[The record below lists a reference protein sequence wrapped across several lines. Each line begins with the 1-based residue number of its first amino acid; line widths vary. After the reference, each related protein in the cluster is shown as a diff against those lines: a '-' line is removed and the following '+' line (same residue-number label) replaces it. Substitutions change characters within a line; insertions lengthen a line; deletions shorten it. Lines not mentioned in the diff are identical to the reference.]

1 MDRMD
6 RRTKLIVAGC
16 ILALLAGVTVAAA
29 GRADAAVKPAK
40 PLPCKSCTYWTTDL
54 ASKEV
59 DGMTVVIRGFA
70 EHVVYADGRDH
81 IRNIAWSGETDFGPL
96 AFDAVHAKLR
106 IHKNGPPASE
116 GTWVWDPAQRWGQQY
131 VGRRNGRT
139 VHGIDTVVTAWWR
152 GQQVRVVVSP
162 DEVVEGE
169 LESAALAQARR

>member
-1 MDRMD
+1 VNPQA
-6 RRTKLIVAGC
+6 RRYTLLLIVVVLFGILAASLAAVAEASTKL
-16 ILALLAGVTVAAA
+16 
-29 GRADAAVKPAK
+29 AK

-106 IHKNGPPASE
+106 ICAGGPPASP
-116 GTWVWDPAQRWGQQY
+116 GTWVWDPAQRWGQAY

-152 GQQVRVVVSP
+152 GVPVRVVVSP

-169 LESAALAQARR
+169 LETAALRAAQK